1 MDTNEIYALEESL
14 KQYEQQLQAVHI
26 ALESSDDAQASDL
39 LELKQNLEEV
49 ICLTKTSLQATHA
62 QNPATEATEGRR
74 SLDDSS
80 QSIDDEFARF
90 QAEIAGLGGTSGPAD
105 VAGSAAEEDHS
116 KELAELTDHLEG
128 SKVRAPYSKDWGQME
143 YHNAIVLSVE
153 AADIAHVDD
162 IRVNV
167 MFTHPTTPSMKPC
180 SFFLEGHCK
189 FSAERCRFSHGHAV
203 PLSDLQEYAEPSFS
217 SMQLGSTCLIRNDSD
232 GLWQLATVDSDQAST
247 LSKSSAGKIMVRL
260 SRSGKAISVAA
271 EDVLPLG
278 DYGGAEDSD
287 SDSDLDL
294 STEDGPSEM
303 CLPPSEASEE
313 DASVPVIAWMP
324 NESASFPLGL
334 WEKHT
339 KGIGS
344 KLMEKMGYVWGEG
357 LGIRGNGRTEPVEA
371 VILPAGKSL
380 DKCMEL
386 REKGLTQNSAKVQR
400 KMLLKLQRQE
410 EKLQRQY
417 HKASK
422 PESVFDFLN
431 GHIFSKKHRAD
442 NKGGGA
448 QSLLAKEKSASQDI
462 KSTSSKGLSVESLQ
476 VTEAIKKAER
486 EIVRLG
492 KSSARNKDRDKLMHA
507 KVEKKIEEQR
517 QLIRQ
522 LQSRERSIQ
531 AEQQHRM
538 GNDKLRIF

>member
-1 MDTNEIYALEESL
+1 MDPNEVNALEESL
-14 KQYEQQLQAVHI
+14 KQYEQQLQAVHL
-26 ALESSDDAQASDL
+26 ALESSDGTQASDL

-49 ICLTKTSLQATHA
+49 ICLTKTSLQATHC

-90 QAEIAGLGGTSGPAD
+90 QAEIAGLGGTSELAD
-105 VAGSAAEEDHS
+105 VAGSAVEEDHS

-153 AADIAHVDD
+153 AADIGHVDD

-260 SRSGKAISVAA
+260 SRSGKAVLVAA

-287 SDSDLDL
+287 CDSDLDL

-303 CLPPSEASEE
+303 CPPPSEASEE

-422 PESVFDFLN
+422 SESVFDFLN
-431 GHIFSKKHRAD
+431 GHIFSKKYRAD
-442 NKGGGA
+442 SKGGGA

>member
-1 MDTNEIYALEESL
+1 MDQNEINALEESL
-14 KQYEQQLQAVHI
+14 KQYEQQLQAVHL
-26 ALESSDDAQASDL
+26 ALESSDGTQASDL

-49 ICLTKTSLQATHA
+49 ICLTKTSLQATHG
-62 QNPATEATEGRR
+62 QNPGKEGQR

-90 QAEIAGLGGTSGPAD
+90 QAEIAGLGGTSEPAD
-105 VAGSAAEEDHS
+105 VAGSAVEEDHS

-128 SKVRAPYSKDWGQME
+128 SKVRAPFSKDWGQME

-153 AADIAHVDD
+153 AADIGHVDD

-189 FSAERCRFSHGHAV
+189 FSTERCRFSHGHAV
-203 PLSDLQEYAEPSFS
+203 SLSDLREYAEPSFS
-217 SMQLGSTCLIRNDSD
+217 SMQQGSTCLIRNDSD
-232 GLWQLATVDSDQAST
+232 GLWQLATIDCDQASA
-247 LSKSSAGKIMVRL
+247 LSKSGAGKIMVRL
-260 SRSGKAISVAA
+260 SRSGKPISVAA
-271 EDVLPLG
+271 EDVLPLE
-278 DYGGAEDSD
+278 DNVGAKDSD
-287 SDSDLDL
+287 SDSDLDP
-294 STEDGPSEM
+294 SSEEGASEM
-303 CLPPSEASEE
+303 CPLPSEAREE

-417 HKASK
+417 HKSSK
-422 PESVFDFLN
+422 SESVFDFLN
-431 GHIFSKKHRAD
+431 GHIFSKKHCAD
-442 NKGGGA
+442 SKGGGA
-448 QSLLAKEKSASQDI
+448 RSLLAKEKSASQDI

-492 KSSARNKDRDKLMHA
+492 KSSARNKDRDKVMHA

-522 LQSRERSIQ
+522 LQSKERSIQ

>member
-1 MDTNEIYALEESL
+1 MDSNERKALEESL
-14 KQYEQQLQAVHI
+14 NQYEQQLQAVRL
-26 ALESSDDAQASDL
+26 ALEASDDAKASDL

-49 ICLTKTSLQATHA
+49 ICLTKTSLQATCD
-62 QNPATEATEGRR
+62 QRPGTEKQR
-74 SLDDSS
+74 SRDDSS
-80 QSIDDEFARF
+80 NSIDDEFARF
-90 QAEIAGLGGTSGPAD
+90 QAEIAGLGVTSEPTDAS
-105 VAGSAAEEDHS
+105 GSAIEENHS

-128 SKVRAPYSKDWGQME
+128 SKVRAPFSKDWGQME

-189 FSAERCRFSHGHAV
+189 FSSERCRFSHGHAV
-203 PLSDLQEYAEPSFS
+203 PLSDLREYMEPSFS
-217 SMQLGSTCLIRNDSD
+217 SMQQGSTCLIRNDSD
-232 GLWQLATVDSDQAST
+232 DLWQLATIDSDQAST
-247 LSKSSAGKIMVRL
+247 LSKSGAGKIVVRL
-260 SRSGKAISVAA
+260 SHSGKAVSVAA

-278 DYGGAEDSD
+278 DNAGAEDSD
-287 SDSDLDL
+287 SGSDLDL
-294 STEDGPSEM
+294 SMEEGTSDM
-303 CLPPSEASEE
+303 CLPSNEVNEE
-313 DASVPVIAWMP
+313 DMSVPVIAWKP

-344 KLMEKMGYVWGEG
+344 KLMMKMGYVWGEG

-422 PESVFDFLN
+422 SESVFDFLN
-431 GHIFSKKHRAD
+431 GHIFSKKRNAGSKD
-442 NKGGGA
+442 SGA
-448 QSLLAKEKSASQDI
+448 RSLLAKEKSTSQDI
-462 KSTSSKGLSVESLQ
+462 KAASSKGLSVESLQ
-476 VTEAIKKAER
+476 VAEAIKKAER

-492 KSSARNKDRDKLMHA
+492 QSSLRNKDRDKLMHA

-538 GNDKLRIF
+538 GHDKLRIF

>member
-1 MDTNEIYALEESL
+1 MDTNELYALEESL

-49 ICLTKTSLQATHA
+49 ICLTKTTHA

-422 PESVFDFLN
+422 PESVFDFFN
-431 GHIFSKKHRAD
+431 GHIFSKKH
-442 NKGGGA
+442 NKGSGA
-448 QSLLAKEKSASQDI
+448 QSLLAEEKSASQDI
-462 KSTSSKGLSVESLQ
+462 KSTSSKGLSVEVCLGPIRQPRLSWLLIGTKSLFFFFFC
-476 VTEAIKKAER
+476 
-486 EIVRLG
+486 
-492 KSSARNKDRDKLMHA
+492 RDKLMHA

>member
-1 MDTNEIYALEESL
+1 MDSNEQKALEESL
-14 KQYEQQLQAVHI
+14 KQYEQQLEAVVL
-26 ALESSDDAQASDL
+26 ALESSDGSQADDL

-49 ICLTKTSLQATHA
+49 ICLTKTSLQATYDRRTG
-62 QNPATEATEGRR
+62 TEDKQ
-74 SLDDSS
+74 SQDDSS
-80 QSIDDEFARF
+80 ASIDDEFERF
-90 QAEIAGLGGTSGPAD
+90 QAEIAALGGTSEPAS
-105 VAGSAAEEDHS
+105 VAGSATEEDHS

-128 SKVRAPYSKDWGQME
+128 SKVRAPFSKDWGQME

-153 AADIAHVDD
+153 ATDIAHVDD

-180 SFFLEGHCK
+180 AFFLEGHCK
-189 FSAERCRFSHGHAV
+189 FSSDRCRFSHGHSV
-203 PLSDLQEYAEPSFS
+203 PVSDLREYVEPSFS
-217 SMQLGSTCLIRNDSD
+217 LMQNRSTCLVRNNSD
-232 GLWQLATVDSDQAST
+232 DLWQLATVDSDQTST
-247 LSKSSAGKIMVRL
+247 LSKSGAGKIMVRL
-260 SRSGKAISVAA
+260 SRSGKAVSVAA

-278 DYGGAEDSD
+278 DDNDGAGSSD

-294 STEDGPSEM
+294 NTEQGTSET
-303 CLPPSEASEE
+303 CLPSNEANEE
-313 DASVPVIAWMP
+313 DAPVPVIAWMP

-400 KMLLKLQRQE
+400 KMLLKMQRQE

-422 PESVFDFLN
+422 SESVFDFLN
-431 GHIFSKKHRAD
+431 GQIFSKKHRA
-442 NKGGGA
+442 NNQGGEA
-448 QSLLAKEKSASQDI
+448 RSLLAKEKSTSQDI
-462 KSTSSKGLSVESLQ
+462 KSTSTKSLSVESLQ

-492 KSSARNKDRDKLMHA
+492 QSSARNKDRDKLMHA

-538 GNDKLRIF
+538 GHNKLRIF